1 MGSLRLAWRRIC
13 TVLTLIGNG
22 AFTFKSG
29 AVPVRHIV
37 ESLTGLI
44 TAPASYLGLH
54 FDFDFDVS
62 KPALSPIKPRTCASV
77 VQSYRAEVL
86 LSLHSRRVCSK

>member
-62 KPALSPIKPRTCASV
+62 KPALSPIKPTDLRKCGP
-77 VQSYRAEVL
+77 VL
-86 LSLHSRRVCSK
+86 QGRGSPVSAL